1 MAPSTTS
8 PCRTC
13 AVSSASCSTSWRP
26 TTRRSAST
34 SATRAPSPTRSRRSS
49 ARPSPSSR
57 AASAARRA
65 SRRCVTR
72 TSSRW
77 TRTRRARNRSAPT
90 GATRPRR
97 PARSV
102 ARPGRAPR
110 GRPSHSSPAAGHP
123 PADPDGAVHPEDHQ
137 RAGADRCL
145 PPGARAAAR
154 GAGQALHTRAHHRA
168 VRDRHHRGRAGPPA
182 AGAAAGGAR
191 RRGGG
196 DDLRPRLRRS
206 PQRQHPA
213 HRRGAAG
220 AAARGRRGAA
230 HVRGRAQGGGYYRF
244 RRREL
249 TRTWTGVSDQP
260 RYDNARE
267 IAETVLT
274 AFLEHEVDEIH
285 MVFADFVTAMVQRPT
300 AVRVIPLVVE
310 PGTERPPQPLPMYV
324 FEPDVESVLNA
335 LLPRY
340 VAARIFTAM
349 LESAASEW
357 SARRRAMSAA
367 TDNAEQLV
375 ESLTREYNQA
385 RQAAITQEIMEI
397 VGGAEALQ
405 SGS

>member
-1 MAPSTTS
+1 MPAQLRVIRRRIRTVRSTQKITN
-8 PCRTC
+8 
-13 AVSSASCSTSWRP
+13 AQELIAASRLV
-26 TTRRSAST
+26 
-34 SATRAPSPTRSRRSS
+34 RAQQRVAQ
-49 ARPSPSSR
+49 ARPY
-57 AASAARRA
+57 
-65 SRRCVTR
+65 TR
-72 TSSRW
+72 ELTTALSEI
-77 TRTRRARNRSAPT
+77 
-90 GATRPRR
+90 ATTEGGLDHPLLERR
-97 PARSV
+97 PEV
-102 ARPGRAPR
+102 
-110 GRPSHSSPAAGHP
+110 
-123 PADPDGAVHPEDHQ
+123 
-137 RAGADRCL
+137 
-145 PPGARAAAR
+145 RAAAVVVMTSDR
-154 GAGQALHTRAHHRA
+154 GF
-168 VRDRHHRGRAGPPA
+168 AGPHNA
-182 AGAAAGGAR
+182 NI
-191 RRGGG
+191 
-196 DDLRPRLRRS
+196 LRTAEELLARLREDGVEPRMYVV
-206 PQRQHPA
+206 
-213 HRRGAAG
+213 
-220 AAARGRRGAA
+220 GRKG
-230 HVRGRAQGGGYYRF
+230 VGYYRF

-405 SGS
+405 QSGS